1 MVSERDVAMKAKRTS
16 VACCPPK
23 PKIEERPLI
32 DPEQAVNLEAAFKVL
47 ANGTRLRM
55 LHALIREPD
64 LCVGDLAEA
73 VGMKTQAVSNQ
84 LQRLVDK
91 GIVASRRNGTQM
103 HYRIVDPCVV
113 SLLDQG
119 LCLTEDLPTDARRST
134 PALQGARQ

>member
-1 MVSERDVAMKAKRTS
+1 MTSAGRTS

-23 PKIEERPLI
+23 PRIEERSLI
-32 DPEQAVNLEAAFKVL
+32 DAEQAVNLEASFKVL

-55 LHALIREPD
+55 LHALIRKPD

-91 GIVASRRNGTQM
+91 GILASRRHGTQM

-119 LCLTEDLPTDARRST
+119 LCLTEDLPSDAGRS
-134 PALQGARQ
+134 PAALQGARQ

>member
-1 MVSERDVAMKAKRTS
+1 MAGSGRTS

-23 PKIEERPLI
+23 PKIGKRPLI
-32 DPEQAVNLEAAFKVL
+32 GSEQSASMEAAFKVL

-55 LHALIREPD
+55 LHALVREPD

-73 VGMKTQAVSNQ
+73 VGVKTQAVSNQ
-84 LQRLVDK
+84 LRRLVDK

-119 LCLTEDLPTDARRST
+119 LCLTEDRPSGARTLMSDLRGARR
-134 PALQGARQ
+134 